1 MVDLAGPGTTEG
13 GLGKERSGKF
23 LSKKDLSKGLSQQLS
38 LRLFSTRLAA
48 WTTGTKRVRFSWM
61 IVEDWKDGKKE
72 NFRGRVQKLEL
83 VRARWN
89 NKQAGASQCWQE
101 RDTATSHM
109 TNTNSE
115 LASELP
121 VIFLLEGD

>member
-1 MVDLAGPGTTEG
+1 MQDG
-13 GLGKERSGKF
+13 
-23 LSKKDLSKGLSQQLS
+23 
-38 LRLFSTRLAA
+38 
-48 WTTGTKRVRFSWM
+48 
-61 IVEDWKDGKKE
+61 KDGKKE
-72 NFRGRVQKLEL
+72 NFWGRVQKFDS
-83 VRARWN
+83 VRVRWD

-115 LASELP
+115 LASEHP

>member
-1 MVDLAGPGTTEG
+1 MDSCARLEG
-13 GLGKERSGKF
+13 
-23 LSKKDLSKGLSQQLS
+23 
-38 LRLFSTRLAA
+38 
-48 WTTGTKRVRFSWM
+48 W
-61 IVEDWKDGKKE
+61 KKE
-72 NFRGRVQKLEL
+72 NFWGRVQKLEL

-89 NKQAGASQCWQE
+89 NKQAGPSQSWQE

-121 VIFLLEGD
+121 VIFLLEED